1 MGDLKTVD
9 GDNAGTMMWT
19 GSPED
24 FQSHML
30 PRVSRTFALN
40 IPQLP
45 EALRK
50 PVTNAYLLCRIA
62 DTIEDEPTLDAEEK
76 GGFENAL
83 TAVVSGKA
91 APESLQQALSGKL
104 SAQSLPAERQ
114 LVANLPVIIEITRSL
129 TPPQID
135 AIERCVSIMGRGM
148 RHFQQAQQIQT
159 LLDLDSYCYHVAGV
173 VGEMLTQLFC
183 DHSLAIAARRTQL
196 EALAVSFGQGL
207 QMTNILKDQSDDLAR
222 GVCWLPQQWLAA
234 SDASLAQAAVQQ
246 KLIGIAHAHLRNAL
260 EYCLVL
266 PSSEPDVRRFC
277 AWAVMLAVQTL
288 QKVQA
293 TPPEQSD
300 GSIKISRETVS
311 STLSETSA
319 CLDDNQKLQAL
330 FGELAQGLAL
340 EVSLEPRTAS
350 QLRLHASVD
359 VPE

>member
-9 GDNAGTMMWT
+9 GDSADTMMWT

-24 FQSHML
+24 FQSQML

-83 TAVVSGKA
+83 TAVVSGK
-91 APESLQQALSGKL
+91 L

-114 LVANLPVIIEITRSL
+114 LVANLPLIIEITRSL

-183 DHSLAIAARRTQL
+183 DYSPAIAARRTQL

-234 SDASLAQAAVQQ
+234 SDASLAQAVVQQ
-246 KLIGIAHAHLRNAL
+246 KLVGIAHAHLRNAL

-266 PSSEPDVRRFC
+266 PSSEPDVGRFC

-288 QKVQA
+288 QKVQV
-293 TPPEQSD
+293 TRPEQSD

-330 FGELAQGLAL
+330 FARLAKGLAL
-340 EVSLEPRTAS
+340 EASLEPRTAS